1 MPYITPDDL
10 KSLLGVP
17 ADRVVWG
24 QAEFPPETRVAEIIA
39 ANSAIID
46 GMCRGRYAVP
56 FDPVPDEITKICVSL
71 CLGDLLPAV
80 HRNSAEQHKRGADE
94 TRQAMAL
101 LDRIQQGR
109 LSLQD
114 GDDASHSAT
123 GGPVIVS
130 TPSTPRIFSTE
141 DYH

>member
-1 MPYITPDDL
+1 V
-10 KSLLGVP
+10 K
-17 ADRVVWG
+17 
-24 QAEFPPETRVAEIIA
+24 EIIA

-46 GMCRGRYAVP
+46 GFCRGRYTVP
-56 FDPVPDEITKICVSL
+56 FAVVPTEIEKICTSQ

-80 HRNSAEQHKRGADE
+80 HRNSAEQHKRAAEE

-109 LSLQD
+109 LSLQE
-114 GDDASHSAT
+114 GDDASQMAT

-130 TPSTPRIFSTE
+130 TPATPRIFSITDE
-141 DYH
+141 H